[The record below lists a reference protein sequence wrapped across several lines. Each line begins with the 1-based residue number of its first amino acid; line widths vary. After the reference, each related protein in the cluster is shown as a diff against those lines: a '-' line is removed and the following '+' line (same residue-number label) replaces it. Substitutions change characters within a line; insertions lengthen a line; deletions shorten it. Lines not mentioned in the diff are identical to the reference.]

1 MISYE
6 APSKYI
12 RCVRYELRSFRFG
25 RGPIFSQYPASGT
38 VTGMFKKD
46 PKLKRV
52 TRANIA
58 FTCNGLLPTYGLSL
72 PGWNALLTDR
82 LSFSYRYG
90 GRFGWLNFPEISGII
105 SFCNFSGDEQS
116 QLAVFLRM
124 SGNNFDPLLKW
135 SSNIAIVFVIW
146 IAEPFW
152 KGTVGI
158 ALHLTVAVIERQSQW
173 NCTKFHKKT
182 PFIKMCGP
190 FNDWVR
196 LSAQLAQLFQNP
208 QGDLVLKNQIW
219 GRMLWQI
226 PSRRLDMAWQ
236 CLANLLGSIKMMER
250 NNHNTLLIELYVVM

>member
-12 RCVRYELRSFRFG
+12 RRVRYELRSFRFG

-58 FTCNGLLPTYGLSL
+58 FTYNGLLPTYGLSL

-82 LSFSYRYG
+82 LSFSCRYG

-116 QLAVFLRM
+116 QLAVFLRI
-124 SGNNFDPLLKW
+124 SGNNFDPLLQW
-135 SSNIAIVFVIW
+135 SSNIAIVPHMNCRTIL
-146 IAEPFW
+146 

-158 ALHLTVAVIERQSQW
+158 ALKKQSQFQLY
-173 NCTKFHKKT
+173 KASKK
-182 PFIKMCGP
+182 
-190 FNDWVR
+190 R
-196 LSAQLAQLFQNP
+196 LSSRCAGHSWLGQAPLPTCPTVPKNP
-208 QGDLVLKNQIW
+208 KV
-219 GRMLWQI
+219 
-226 PSRRLDMAWQ
+226 
-236 CLANLLGSIKMMER
+236 
-250 NNHNTLLIELYVVM
+250 T